1 MQLLCLGSVI
11 LCPEQRHIR
20 GQSCVVFVCEANI
33 KEESCLFVFH
43 SLLDFIFSLSFLKGY
58 CPSRILLC
66 QSPVMTA
73 GIHADPKGGRLFN
86 PARPA
91 FPCTHC
97 PSPTSA
103 LFLLVCFSLTQILPI
118 LMDLFKAVLSLEVL
132 PDWTSDTD
140 LFSSLLL
147 CHLESSLW
155 ANYKSLYS
163 QKTISFSKI
172 ES

>member
-1 MQLLCLGSVI
+1 MNNSETPLALVKTVQLLCLGSVI

-43 SLLDFIFSLSFLKGY
+43 SLLDFIFSLSLLEGY

-73 GIHADPKGGRLFN
+73 GTHADPKGGRLFN

-91 FPCTHC
+91 FPCTLPLTHLC
-97 PSPTSA
+97 HFPFS
-103 LFLLVCFSLTQILPI
+103 LFL
-118 LMDLFKAVLSLEVL
+118 
-132 PDWTSDTD
+132 PDSNIAHPDGP
-140 LFSSLLL
+140 LQGCPVFRSPP
-147 CHLESSLW
+147 
-155 ANYKSLYS
+155 
-163 QKTISFSKI
+163 
-172 ES
+172 